1 MIEKHLPSVKV
12 FADDTPLLLSFRPT
26 SSVSQEQ
33 AIRAME
39 KCIVDDR
46 AWMSR
51 NMLKLKLNDSKTEIL
66 IIGSR
71 HQLAKINVNSVQVG
85 TSEILSASSVRN
97 LGAWFDTNMS
107 MNAHVGKVCS
117 KAFFGLDK
125 REFQQRRRLQQRK
138 R

>member
-1 MIEKHLPSVKV
+1 MVEKHLPSVKV

-39 KCIVDDR
+39 ECIVDDR
-46 AWMSR
+46 AWMCR
-51 NMLKLKLNDSKTEIL
+51 NMLKLNDSKTEIL

-71 HQLAKINVNSVQVG
+71 QQLAKINVNSVQVD
-85 TSEILSASSVRN
+85 TSEIVSASSVRN

-125 REFQQRRRLQQRK
+125 REF
-138 R
+138 